1 MATPENMLTN
11 PGFED
16 DFLAWQVWTPDPTTG
31 QIVVDT
37 VDFFSGTKSAKFTM
51 NGGRGSIGQSISKD
65 RLVAGAKY
73 KVRLVYKSDFTVGGL
88 AVYVYFR
95 ATDGTV
101 MRYERI
107 MLSPSAA
114 WTQTDWLEATAP
126 IGDEWNT
133 FASFQIMI
141 TTGTGVT
148 GSANIDDVEFV
159 PVTVVTITF
168 QSTPIAVTA
177 TLDGTTVPSGQA
189 VQVQQG
195 AIVTV
200 TVPQEVAA

>member
-1 MATPENMLTN
+1 MSMLIN
-11 PGFED
+11 SGFED
-16 DFLAWQVWTPDPTTG
+16 NFVGWQVYMPDPTTG
-31 QIVVDT
+31 QVVVDT
-37 VDFFSGTKSAKFTM
+37 VDFFSGIKSVKFIM
-51 NGGRGSIGQSISKD
+51 NGGRGGINQYISKD

-73 KVRLVYKSDFTVGGL
+73 RLRLVYKSDFILGGL

-101 MRYERI
+101 MRSQRI
-107 MLSPSAA
+107 PLSPSVT
-114 WTQTDWLEATAP
+114 WVQSDWLEVTAP
-126 IGDEWNT
+126 TGDEWVT

-159 PVTVVTITF
+159 PVAIVTITF